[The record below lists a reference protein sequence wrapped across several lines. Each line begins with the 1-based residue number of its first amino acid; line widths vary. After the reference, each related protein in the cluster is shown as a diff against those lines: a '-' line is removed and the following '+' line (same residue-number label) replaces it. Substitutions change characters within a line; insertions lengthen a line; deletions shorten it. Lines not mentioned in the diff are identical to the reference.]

1 MKRIWV
7 AVALAIVVGTSVACG
22 SSDDSGKTSTTP
34 ASQPAAGASA
44 ATSQTPAASSSGATF
59 TLTGFADHTAPGNFA
74 PPDITAS
81 GGTLKSCNP
90 QRLYA
95 FVNFS
100 NLTPPKQFVGSWT
113 LNGAALNSQT
123 FTQTANSATSFF
135 EVQNTPQLL
144 VAGAYRFQLV
154 VDSNMVT
161 QGTFTLAC

>member
-1 MKRIWV
+1 MKRICL
-7 AVALAIVVGTSVACG
+7 AVALVLVMGTAVACG
-22 SSDDSGKTSTTP
+22 SSDDSPKATP
-34 ASQPAAGASA
+34 AASQPAAG
-44 ATSQTPAASSSGATF
+44 TTLVPPASSSAATF
-59 TLTGFADHTAPGNFA
+59 TLAGFADHTAPGNFA
-74 PPDITAS
+74 PPDITAT

-100 NLTPPKQFVGSWT
+100 GLAAPKQFVGSWT

-135 EVQNTPQLL
+135 EVQNTPQPL

-154 VDSNMVT
+154 VDSNVVT
-161 QGTFTLAC
+161 QGSFTLAC